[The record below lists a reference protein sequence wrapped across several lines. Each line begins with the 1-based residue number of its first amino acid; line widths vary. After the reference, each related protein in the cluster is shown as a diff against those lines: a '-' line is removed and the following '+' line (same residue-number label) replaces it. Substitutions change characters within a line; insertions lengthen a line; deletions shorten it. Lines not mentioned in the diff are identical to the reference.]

1 MSTINGIYSGQQTGD
16 KMPGTEAKGNNL
28 GQDAFMKLLSAQL
41 QNQDPMKP
49 QENGEFLAQLATF
62 SSLEKL
68 TAIETSIKELTAAF
82 EALAGDGSS
91 TGGSDNGSGTDAG
104 DTSNN
109 TQA

>member
-1 MSTINGIYSGQQTGD
+1 MTIDPLAAAGAATRSDVTESKTNQTA
-16 KMPGTEAKGNNL
+16 M

-41 QNQDPMKP
+41 QNQDPLKP

-82 EALAGDGSS
+82 QALAGEPGE
-91 TGGSDNGSGTDAG
+91 TGETGEGSDTGT
-104 DTSNN
+104 TSNK
-109 TQA
+109 

>member
-1 MSTINGIYSGQQTGD
+1 M
-16 KMPGTEAKGNNL
+16 

-41 QNQDPMKP
+41 QNQDPLKP

-82 EALAGDGSS
+82 QALAGEPGE
-91 TGGSDNGSGTDAG
+91 TGETGEGSDSG
-104 DTSNN
+104 DTSN
-109 TQA
+109 TSGI